1 MIGSTVS
8 NWTPE
13 SWRKLPIKQ
22 QPVYESEDKLN
33 AVLGEVKKLP
43 PLVFVGEVE
52 RLKQQLAKAGNGES
66 FVLQGGDCAERFQD
80 CNREAITRKLKIMLQ
95 MSVVL
100 CYGLRKPIIRIGRI
114 AGQYAKPRSSDMENV
129 DGKDIPV
136 YRGDIINSFEA
147 NAEARKPD
155 PQRIKQAY
163 FHSIATLNYIRALTK
178 GGFAD
183 LHHPQS
189 WDLKFVSNA
198 PKKIEYE
205 RIVHNI
211 QDAIVFMESLGSR
224 EEKLS
229 SVEFYT
235 SHEGLLLPLEE
246 AMTQYLPEYD
256 AHYNLGAHT
265 LWIGDRT
272 RQLDGAHIEYFRG
285 IANPLGL
292 KVGPSSDPRDI
303 IAICQALNPKKD
315 KGKINLIS
323 RYGNG
328 KAGKHLPQLIEAMKD
343 TPVVWSIDPMHGNAI
358 KTESGTKT
366 RSFDDILG
374 EVKEGLS
381 IHKTAGSKLGGIHFE
396 LTGDDVT
403 ECIGGSA
410 GITAEQLS
418 THYETYCDPRLNYS
432 QSLEMAFLVSQLM
445 SPKS

>member
-1 MIGSTVS
+1 MSTADT
-8 NWTPE
+8 WQPD

-22 QPVYESEDKLN
+22 QPIYENEGAMA
-33 AVLGEVKKLP
+33 AVLSEVKKLP
-43 PLVFVGEVE
+43 PLIFAGEVV
-52 RLKQQLAKAGNGES
+52 RLKNHLAKASMGES

-80 CNREAITRKLKIMLQ
+80 CNRETITQKLKIMLQ

-114 AGQYAKPRSSDMENV
+114 AGQYAKPRSQDTEV
-129 DGKDIPV
+129 IDGQEIPV
-136 YRGDIINSFEA
+136 YRGDIINSFEPKL
-147 NAEARKPD
+147 EARKPD
-155 PQRIKQAY
+155 PARIKQAY

-198 PKKIEYE
+198 AKKIEYE
-205 RIVHNI
+205 HIVHNI
-211 QDAIVFMESLGSR
+211 RDAIVFMESLGTR
-224 EEKLS
+224 DEKLA

-235 SHEGLLLPLEE
+235 SHEGLLLAVEE
-246 AMTQYLPEYD
+246 AMTQYVPEFD
-256 AHYNLGAHT
+256 AYFNLGAHT

-272 RQLDGAHIEYFRG
+272 RQLNGAHIEYFRG

-303 IAICQALNPKKD
+303 IAICTALNPKREA
-315 KGKINLIS
+315 GKVTLIS
-323 RYGNG
+323 RYGKG
-328 KAGKHLPQLIEAMKD
+328 KVDLHLPQLIEAMKD

-358 KTESGTKT
+358 KTEAGTKT

-374 EVKEGLS
+374 EVKESLA
-381 IHKTAGSKLGGIHFE
+381 IHKASGSIVGGIHFE

-418 THYETYCDPRLNYS
+418 NHYETYCDPRLNYS
-432 QSLEMAFLVSQLM
+432 QSLEMAFLLSQLIA
-445 SPKS
+445 PVKA